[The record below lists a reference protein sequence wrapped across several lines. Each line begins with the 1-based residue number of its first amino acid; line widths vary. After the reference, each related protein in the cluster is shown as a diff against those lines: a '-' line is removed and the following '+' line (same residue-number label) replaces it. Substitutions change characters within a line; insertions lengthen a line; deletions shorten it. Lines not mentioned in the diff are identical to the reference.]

1 MRQVGG
7 FILMLLFPPY
17 MTEIL
22 MSLELHTKKTN
33 HRYQTVQLKENNVN
47 ERKKEWFQCKNQ
59 KEKKETNSFCQASDD
74 VETMYEGEGVI
85 IKCKLFCMD
94 FK

>member
-7 FILMLLFPPY
+7 FILMLLFPPSHD

-47 ERKKEWFQCKNQ
+47 ERKKE
-59 KEKKETNSFCQASDD
+59 
-74 VETMYEGEGVI
+74 
-85 IKCKLFCMD
+85 
-94 FK
+94 